1 MNDFIID
8 DVEQREV
15 RNQLLI
21 PNLYERFFA
30 GRYAVADSDMA
41 LQKRGIDTV
50 VKNKK
55 SDVYIEEK
63 IVRWKGRTY
72 TAVCLETK
80 SCTLPGLESPGWMH
94 YSEADFLLYCMRTEC
109 GNLDIYLMQLQHLK
123 EWFWEKYNSW
133 PLHVEKDRNRTASRI
148 VPLDAIRVEVGVT
161 EGLEA
166 ISKVIEAAWPIRRVS
181 VSHADRLL
189 ARKAIQA
196 KKQFEFIS
204 GRWPNGR
211 KHDERT

>member
-15 RNQLLI
+15 RNQILV
-21 PNLYERFFA
+21 PTFYERFFA
-30 GRYAVADSDMA
+30 GRYAFADSDMA

-50 VKNKK
+50 IKNKK

-80 SCTLPGLESPGWMH
+80 SCTLPGLESAGWMH
-94 YSEADFLLYCMRTEC
+94 YSEADFLLYCMRTED
-109 GNLDIYLMQLQHLK
+109 GSLNAYLIQFSLLK
-123 EWFWEKYNSW
+123 EWFWEKYDSW

-148 VPLDAIRVEVGVT
+148 VSLDAIRDGVGVT
-161 EGLEA
+161 EGMEA

-181 VSHADRLL
+181 VSHAERLL

-196 KKQFEFIS
+196 KKQFEFIT
-204 GRWPNGR
+204 GRWP
-211 KHDERT
+211 